1 VPGSREDLLVFW
13 EVPARDSAFLLNG
26 GLGFVVLIFPTAK
39 EANALLDNF
48 QGIVWLLLEDLFDVN
63 LFLDTLTDLVR
74 DGLQDVLEFIVIL
87 ANVAGNGPDELK
99 AVEQTCKRVLDSL
112 EVSMCDVLKLAF
124 EGSQELHEVLGFGVL
139 LVEICAS
146 DTEVLEGLVFLPR
159 VFGIQNLKALRN
171 LNLQFQCA

>member
-1 VPGSREDLLVFW
+1 VLWSKEDFLVFW
-13 EVPARDSAFLLNG
+13 EVPACNGAFLLDSG
-26 GLGFVVLIFPTAK
+26 FGFVVLVFPTAK
-39 EANALLDNF
+39 QTDTLLDDF
-48 QGIVWLLLEDLFDVN
+48 QGVMWLLLEDLLDVD
-63 LFLDTLTDLVR
+63 LFLDTLADLVG
-74 DGLQDVLEFIVIL
+74 DSFQYILEFLIIL
-87 ANVAGNGPDELK
+87 VNVARNCPDELQ